1 MEMDLHD
8 EDGKKADKKEKM
20 VTKGFEPSNN
30 ATEMKISYSGP
41 ILGRKKKVD
50 DLNSSKDDLEQI
62 KKIRKQE

>member
-30 ATEMKISYSGP
+30 ATEMKISYSRP
-41 ILGRKKKVD
+41 ILGRKKK
-50 DLNSSKDDLEQI
+50 LMT
-62 KKIRKQE
+62 